1 MFVID
6 TNVASEL
13 MRPQPMPA
21 VATWIEEREA
31 GDIYLTAVSEA
42 ELLYGVAIMPTGRR
56 RTQVDA
62 AMTRWLDLGFRERI
76 LPFDSATA
84 RAYAEIAADRRR
96 AGLPAGEADF
106 QIAAICRSR
115 GAVLVTRNTRD
126 FEGTGLSL
134 VNPWLVSADARSDLP

>member
-56 RTQVDA
+56 RTEIVVTHEVPADTTSKIKIPNA
-62 AMTRWLDLGFRERI
+62 CIGLGLRCMSPYEMLRRER
-76 LPFDSATA
+76 A
-84 RAYAEIAADRRR
+84 RFVLGRGNAA
-96 AGLPAGEADF
+96 A
-106 QIAAICRSR
+106 
-115 GAVLVTRNTRD
+115 
-126 FEGTGLSL
+126 
-134 VNPWLVSADARSDLP
+134 